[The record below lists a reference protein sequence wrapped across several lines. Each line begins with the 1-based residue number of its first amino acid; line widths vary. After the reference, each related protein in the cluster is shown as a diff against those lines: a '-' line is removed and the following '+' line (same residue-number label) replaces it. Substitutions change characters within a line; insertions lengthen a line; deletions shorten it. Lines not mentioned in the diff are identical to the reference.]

1 MPLFRVNGVCLHE
14 EGFGGYSCAM
24 ASVTSMDMQ
33 VSPARV
39 FETLIDARAYER
51 WLVGCKR
58 IRAVDR
64 SWPSL
69 GSRFHHEVGVGPLSI
84 KDSTRVV
91 ELEEGRELL
100 LEARARPA
108 GIAAVR
114 ISVEPNGDGSTVTMA
129 EEVRSGPSKMIPKP
143 ITDVMVHA
151 RNKESL
157 RRLKNLLED
166 A

>member
-1 MPLFRVNGVCLHE
+1 M
-14 EGFGGYSCAM
+14 EGTEWGRTSIM
-24 ASVTSMDMQ
+24 ASVTSMDMN
-33 VSPARV
+33 VSPERV
-39 FETLIDARAYER
+39 FATLVDARAYES

-84 KDSTRVV
+84 KDSTRVI
-91 ELEEGRELL
+91 ELEEGRELV

-114 ISVEPNGDGSTVTMA
+114 ISVEPSPDGSTVTMA
-129 EEVRSGPSKMIPKP
+129 EEVRSGPSKLIPKP
-143 ITDVMVHA
+143 IADVMVHV

-166 A
+166 ASNGS